1 MTSRYERVESLM
13 DTCRFESCLGYQD
26 PGRVAGS
33 NPARNIMSL
42 VSRAKGVFLKLSQAE
57 QARVLQALVMALP
70 SKQAAHNG

>member
-42 VSRAKGVFLKLSQAE
+42 VSRAK